1 MTAKVK
7 STSNKIN
14 QLLKSEHLEPKQ
26 EKALRSCAESYKIMI
41 DVFVP
46 KIDRALELG
55 NPKFAEEGATSM
67 GLDAKVC
74 DEGFSGSTSPLTN
87 ENKALRDLA
96 DVTVA
101 IVRLL
106 L

>member
-14 QLLKSEHLEPKQ
+14 QLLKSGHLEPKQ

-46 KIDRALELG
+46 KIERALELG
-55 NPKFAEEGATSM
+55 NPKLAEGATPM

-74 DEGFSGSTSPLTN
+74 EEGFSGSTSPLTN